1 MYSSKHDTVVND
13 SRQLLQYWKGAI
25 FWLTVYATFTVTQHF
40 VFLTSFHVV
49 GSNQK
54 LHKKK
59 ENVKSK
65 SEQQT
70 FCGIST
76 NRN

>member
-1 MYSSKHDTVVND
+1 
-13 SRQLLQYWKGAI
+13 
-25 FWLTVYATFTVTQHF
+25 VYATFTVTQHF
-40 VFLTSFHVV
+40 VFLTSFHV

-70 FCGIST
+70 CLFCGIST